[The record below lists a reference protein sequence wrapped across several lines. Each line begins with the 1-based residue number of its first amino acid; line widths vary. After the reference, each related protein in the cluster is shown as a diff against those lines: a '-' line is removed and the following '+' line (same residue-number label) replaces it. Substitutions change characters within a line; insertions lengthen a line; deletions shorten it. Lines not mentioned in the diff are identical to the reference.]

1 MSKSAEYM
9 KRYRSGKAGG
19 GGKVGSGAGGNN
31 ITVAD
36 RALNKLNAPINAEKA
51 GANYRSLPQA
61 LKDNIDKNLTPTQNF
76 QDAVKNGNPNNMTDV
91 WSAGLRGIKE
101 KRTVITSYK
110 DGKIEYTVKQKNK
123 ILFRT
128 DSKER
133 VANQIAQFYNKYI

>member
-1 MSKSAEYM
+1 MGRGSS
-9 KRYRSGKAGG
+9 KAGG

-31 ITVAD
+31 MK
-36 RALNKLNAPINAEKA
+36 ALNKLNAPINAEKA

-61 LKDNIDKNLTPTQNF
+61 LKDNIIDKNLTPTQNF

-123 ILFRT
+123 ILFRA

>member
-1 MSKSAEYM
+1 MGRGSS
-9 KRYRSGKAGG
+9 KAGG

-36 RALNKLNAPINAEKA
+36 RTLNKLNAPINAEKA

>member
-1 MSKSAEYM
+1 MPTSRKH
-9 KRYRSGKAGG
+9 RSN
-19 GGKVGSGAGGNN
+19 GKVVYVPKGEGSGTAGGNN

-51 GANYRSLPQA
+51 GTNYRSLPQA
-61 LKDNIDKNLTPTQNF
+61 FKNNIDKNLTPTQNF
-76 QDAVKNGNPNNMTDV
+76 QDAVKNGNPNNMTDE
-91 WSAGLRGIKE
+91 WSAGLRGVKE